1 MDFIPTSTSQINLD
15 IPFADFL
22 LNGGRLDGLDN
33 DAYFYSSYSQ
43 TKTYSSMTNYT
54 TELNFSRFESI

>member
-1 MDFIPTSTSQINLD
+1 MDHMALQNSQINLE

-33 DAYFYSSYSQ
+33 DNFMCNQ
-43 TKTYSSMTNYT
+43 TLEVANQSSMTNYCSD
-54 TELNFSRFESI
+54 FSF